1 MGFESTDVDIR
12 THDVKTQDSSGGAES
27 AGAIPGLNMK
37 QIAVENGYFHGKN
50 ALTYRYFYS
59 KVGAGRQR
67 LGSRE

>member
-1 MGFESTDVDIR
+1 MGFESADVDIR
-12 THDVKTQDSSGGAES
+12 SHDVSTQDSSGGAES
-27 AGAIPGLNMK
+27 ACAIPGQKMK

-59 KVGAGRQR
+59 KVGAVRYR